1 MNKSISFFILVSL
14 TLVLGLAGAIA
25 LVQSGQD
32 TRSSASFITSGT
44 LSALPANS
52 SVRVGD
58 EFKINFAVENTT
70 AAVNTF
76 QITACYDSTKVK
88 LVESKITTGDFL
100 PDIKQA
106 LTINSKPCYTVVGHI
121 MNAVSSPL
129 INLSSLT
136 FQALAEGT
144 GTIEL
149 LKDNDRTGIA
159 GVSTTDDKV
168 IALTAINSAN
178 YTIAAALPAQVCV
191 AGTKECTTI
200 AQSRECVNN
209 AWVTTNCNS
218 TQNCVNGTC
227 QTKSAEN
234 SIVSM
239 KLAFAGVKANN
250 DQCASTLWPMNVKI
264 VDENNNVITTAEGVV
279 PQKINNLTNTKG
291 EIVYKYDVSVPNN
304 KIPASGLASVFL
316 QGSKHVSVKY
326 GENAQTAWYRQYK
339 GALSLVS
346 GTNNYDFSL
355 YSMLAGDVNG
365 DGKINGQDF
374 SIIKEKSQPITTGEM
389 GKNLYADIDGNCQV
403 NTGDVRLIKESLTE
417 INGQTY

>member
-144 GTIEL
+144 GTIDL
-149 LKDNDRTGIA
+149 LKDIDRTFPKNID
-159 GVSTTDDKV
+159 TF
-168 IALTAINSAN
+168 
-178 YTIAAALPAQVCV
+178 
-191 AGTKECTTI
+191 
-200 AQSRECVNN
+200 R
-209 AWVTTNCNS
+209 
-218 TQNCVNGTC
+218 
-227 QTKSAEN
+227 
-234 SIVSM
+234 
-239 KLAFAGVKANN
+239 
-250 DQCASTLWPMNVKI
+250 
-264 VDENNNVITTAEGVV
+264 VV
-279 PQKINNLTNTKG
+279 
-291 EIVYKYDVSVPNN
+291 
-304 KIPASGLASVFL
+304 F
-316 QGSKHVSVKY
+316 
-326 GENAQTAWYRQYK
+326 
-339 GALSLVS
+339 
-346 GTNNYDFSL
+346 
-355 YSMLAGDVNG
+355 
-365 DGKINGQDF
+365 
-374 SIIKEKSQPITTGEM
+374 
-389 GKNLYADIDGNCQV
+389 
-403 NTGDVRLIKESLTE
+403 
-417 INGQTY
+417 